1 MYFSVS
7 DNHWSQKLHTI
18 RDGGCTSQ
26 ISPALSLLD
35 EDGKAVVRESRV
47 AEAVV
52 GVAGQV
58 GGGWKNVIV
67 GNVGIGGDRD
77 WGGGGNCHGLHCGN
91 LVDRSW
97 GLQVGKT
104 TGGSGLEG
112 SGELGLGSSNI
123 LSILKEGIPN
133 LLSLD
138 VVVYW
143 GKSSMFASNCCVK
156 SRLELRLSSGHLG
169 SVLERGSDGHGD
181 NKCLQ

>member
-35 EDGKAVVRESRV
+35 EDGEAVVREARV
-47 AEAVV
+47 AVV
-52 GVAGQV
+52 GVPGEV
-58 GGGWKNVIV
+58 RGGWKNVIV
-67 GNVGIGGDRD
+67 GKVRIGRHRD
-77 WGGGGNCHGLHCGN
+77 GAGGGNCHGLHSSN
-91 LVDRSW
+91 LVNWCW
-97 GLQVGKT
+97 GLEVGKT

-156 SRLELRLSSGHLG
+156 SRLELLLGSGHLG
-169 SVLERGSDGHGD
+169 SVLERGSNGHGN
-181 NKCLQ
+181 NKYLQ